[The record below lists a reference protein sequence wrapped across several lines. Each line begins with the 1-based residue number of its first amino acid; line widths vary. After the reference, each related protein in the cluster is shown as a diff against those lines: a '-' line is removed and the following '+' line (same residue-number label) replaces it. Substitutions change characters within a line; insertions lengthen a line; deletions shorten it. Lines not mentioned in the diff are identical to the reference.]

1 MLFDDTF
8 GQQRQERRTEP
19 DGFFTLRSYDDIS
32 NTNGPTFKSECQT
45 LQNWCGAKVV
55 SARNCKSDSSS
66 LGSPSPIN
74 ATANQYI
81 SVSEDQTTRMLS
93 DDNHYKEFPA
103 QLCDCQQLPDLLE
116 KLAQM
121 QAFAT

>member
-1 MLFDDTF
+1 
-8 GQQRQERRTEP
+8 
-19 DGFFTLRSYDDIS
+19 
-32 NTNGPTFKSECQT
+32 
-45 LQNWCGAKVV
+45 
-55 SARNCKSDSSS
+55 
-66 LGSPSPIN
+66 
-74 ATANQYI
+74 
-81 SVSEDQTTRMLS
+81 MLS